1 MSGQSWKQTVD
12 DLSGPAPKLT
22 LAYRFGNAGA
32 PENLDEQAKN
42 SGVKKLPKGV
52 FFEREKHG
60 AWDGTE

>member
-22 LAYRFGNAGA
+22 LAYKFNSADA
-32 PENLDEQAKN
+32 PEHPDET
-42 SGVKKLPKGV
+42 GVKPKKLPKGV